1 MKVLITNGRYQK
13 TTQGIH
19 RQGSS
24 RTLTAGTAK
33 SPADGGAGV
42 AIAKAAGFSITT
54 EELQS
59 LNNKASELSDDEL
72 EDIAG
77 GA

>member
-1 MKVLITNGRYQK
+1 MADIRKQPKAFIAKVLAEHSLQEQLK
-13 TTQGIH
+13 
-19 RQGSS
+19 
-24 RTLTAGTAK
+24 AA
-33 SPADGGAGV
+33 ADGGAGV

-54 EELQS
+54 EELQI